1 MGFAFQS
8 ALLLLLGA
16 MLLSPGQPVGAPAVQ
31 EDSPSEESP
40 QEVVEPFDLGL
51 QEEAGVTILILDVKV
66 RDKQGRPVR
75 GLTLNDFEVTING
88 RLWPLVAV
96 DDFCGCNDSPG
107 LNLPER
113 AGGKK
118 SMESGE
124 SSRAARDVTVEAGV
138 DEISGAAA
146 GGAAPPGISLPQ
158 HFILYLDFSELP
170 HTGRVEAENR
180 VRRWI
185 EQAMQPEDRVMLAG
199 FSTAAGLV
207 EITPFTGD
215 RALLLQG
222 LEEAFDDKAF
232 LDSFAILLPHR
243 ANVCDSCMRACLL
256 RSAASDIID
265 PWPSCAL
272 GCCYAYARDQGIQ
285 GRRSLEALELFIST
299 LGDIPGRKQVIYF
312 NQNLGYAG
320 MVLRKSMMAWSLQD
334 PLRLLGEVAA
344 TATVNR
350 TAITVATLQ
359 VGDAVTLGNML
370 AEFTGGNANQT
381 MFDLHEVLDKAGR
394 ECCMYRLSVQ
404 VPDDPPRRTL
414 RAKIAVQG
422 RTLDLNYRVRFYTPQ
437 ERWFRQAR
445 MALMTTSRSPDS
457 QMQVVLLPAARHEGK
472 WSVDAQVAFA
482 LQDLELVPRME
493 DRTGRWRVGALLD
506 REDGHE
512 SWEMLTLARAT
523 LQGKGSTSLEAL
535 HSRTIENLKPGSY
548 RLRAFVEDAE
558 LGRFWSREV
567 TLELPVPAKKS
578 GEKSWLSSPVVF
590 RRIDG
595 RLDLNLAPVTKK
607 TPVSSV
613 VGAPAAGFIP
623 MNEADVVVGTILEF
637 HSVLCPGP
645 DDDAEPST
653 ISVLVQDGRPLAR
666 LPAAAV
672 EKAGE
677 CVTLTDRVDTSALAP
692 GDYTYRLMLNRGDQE
707 DPLLREVALTI
718 SAASRL

>member
-1 MGFAFQS
+1 MGSAFQS

-96 DDFCGCNDSPG
+96 DDFCGCNDSPD
-107 LNLPER
+107 LKLPER

-185 EQAMQPEDRVMLAG
+185 EQAMQPGDRVMLAG

-207 EITPFTGD
+207 EITPFTDD

-232 LDSFAILLPHR
+232 LDSFAIILPHR
-243 ANVCDSCMRACLL
+243 VSKCEACMRACL
-256 RSAASDIID
+256 RSAAPDIID
-265 PWPSCAL
+265 PVPSCSL
-272 GCCYAYARDQGIQ
+272 GCCYAYARDQGNQ
-285 GRRSLEALELFIST
+285 GRRSLEALDLFIST

-312 NQNLGYAG
+312 NQNLGYAV
-320 MVLRKSMMAWSLQD
+320 MVVRESMMAWSLQD
-334 PLRLLGEVAA
+334 HLRLLGEVAA

-381 MFDLHEVLDKAGR
+381 IFDLHEVLDKAGR

-457 QMQVVLLPAARHEGK
+457 RMQVALLPVARRERK

-482 LQDLELVPRME
+482 LQDLELVSRME

-523 LQGKGSTSLEAL
+523 LQGKGSTNLEAL
-535 HSRTIENLKPGSY
+535 HSRTIENLNPGSY

-567 TLELPVPAKKS
+567 TLELPVAAKKS

-590 RRIDG
+590 RRIHG
-595 RLDLNLAPVTKK
+595 RLDLDLAPVTKK
-607 TPVSSV
+607 PPVSSV

-623 MNEADVVVGTILEF
+623 MNGIDVVAGTILEF
-637 HSVLCPGP
+637 RSVFCPGP

-653 ISVLVQDGRPLAR
+653 VSVLVQDGRPLAR

-692 GDYTYRLMLNRGDQE
+692 GNYIYRLMLHLGGE
-707 DPLLREVALTI
+707 EPLLREVALTI
-718 SAASRL
+718 FAASSP